1 MAESISMAMLVVLET
16 LTPLERAVF
25 VLREAFD
32 LPFSEIADALD
43 KTEPAVRQVAARAR
57 RHVATRQRRFDADRS
72 TQRAVAERFL
82 AISAT
87 GDLAA
92 LLDVL
97 APGVTLIADGGG
109 RVRAPLREVVGAD
122 KVARFLLSVAAQPLP
137 DRRVD
142 ALDLNGAPAAV
153 VWSGLEP
160 VAALLLDVAGGQI
173 QTIYLV
179 ANPEKLAGIRKVA

>member
-1 MAESISMAMLVVLET
+1 MAMLLVLET
-16 LTPLERAVF
+16 LSPLERAVF

-32 LPFSEIADALD
+32 LPFGEIADALGR
-43 KTEPAVRQVAARAR
+43 TEPAVRQVAARAR
-57 RHVATRQRRFDADRS
+57 RHVAARERRFDADRA

-92 LLDVL
+92 LMDVL

-142 ALDLNGAPAAV
+142 ALDLNGAPAVV
-153 VWSGLEP
+153 VWSGRR
-160 VAALLLDVAGGQI
+160 AGGRAAPGRRGGRI

-179 ANPEKLAGIRKVA
+179 ANPEKLAGIRKAA

>member
-1 MAESISMAMLVVLET
+1 MLLVLET
-16 LTPLERAVF
+16 LSPLERAVF

-32 LPFSEIADALD
+32 LPFSEIAEVLD
-43 KTEPAVRQVAARAR
+43 RTEPAVRQLAARAR
-57 RHVATRQRRFDADRS
+57 RHVAARERRFDADVA
-72 TQRAVAERFL
+72 THRAVAEQFL
-82 AISAT
+82 AISVT

-92 LLDVL
+92 LMDVL
-97 APGVTLIADGGG
+97 APGVTLITDGGG

-122 KVARFLLSVAAQPLP
+122 NVARVLLSVAAQPLP

-153 VWSGLEP
+153 VWSGADP
-160 VAALLLDVAGGQI
+160 VAALLLEVREGQI

-179 ANPEKLAGIRKVA
+179 ANPEKLAGLRKTA